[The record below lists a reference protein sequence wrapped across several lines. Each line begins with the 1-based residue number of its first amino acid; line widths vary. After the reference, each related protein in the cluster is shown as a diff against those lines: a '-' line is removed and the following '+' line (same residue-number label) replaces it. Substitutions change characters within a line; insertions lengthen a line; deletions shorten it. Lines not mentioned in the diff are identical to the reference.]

1 MESANA
7 VTEQM
12 GSMNLNDAHVKAC
25 IDKGNNLRVSTGFP
39 DVQAHPP
46 TDVLC
51 VIDVS
56 KSMGD
61 SCNAI
66 NDGSTQYVELAY
78 SLLDLVKH
86 AVKTVANVLGDND
99 RLSVVVF
106 TYYAKVHFDFM
117 DMHEVGK

>member
-1 MESANA
+1 MESTNT
-7 VTEQM
+7 VTEQL
-12 GSMNLNDAHVKAC
+12 GSMNLNDVHVNAC
-25 IDKGNNLRVSTGFP
+25 LDKNNNLRVSTGFA

-66 NDGSTQYVELAY
+66 TDG
-78 SLLDLVKH
+78 
-86 AVKTVANVLGDND
+86 KT
-99 RLSVVVF
+99 
-106 TYYAKVHFDFM
+106 
-117 DMHEVGK
+117 